1 MVTFDR
7 KRCRRMKKTEHNR
20 DSHHDQQQ
28 NHAHCLRERAHW
40 SVLLEN
46 RKTITFEKPTPPRQ
60 WSLKNDLST
69 FVIVFR
75 YINSML
81 RGTIVLT
88 RVLFIQTLT
97 LLSGPEFNR
106 YEERSPYTHA
116 QANVYICTHTCLV
129 VDVNRLLSISS
140 YLCTVGEAAPSL
152 SIVGGVSFLFLL
164 SSLLV
169 FLLPYV
175 RLPKPENY

>member
-106 YEERSPYTHA
+106 YEERSPYTHT
-116 QANVYICTHTCLV
+116 QANVYICTHTYI
-129 VDVNRLLSISS
+129 LLLMSIDCCQFHPICAPWARRHL
-140 YLCTVGEAAPSL
+140 LCPL
-152 SIVGGVSFLFLL
+152 SAGFHFSVLSFLRSFF
-164 SSLLV
+164 S
-169 FLLPYV
+169 
-175 RLPKPENY
+175 